1 MIASLESWLKPIGYW
16 WERYK
21 EPYSASQHHNQAD
34 WSSGVTPACGFVPT
48 LSQIA
53 LPLQSISIQYIS
65 PVWELNFKRQEFAA
79 DISAGCKGILW
90 DSLPARVLD
99 YLKER
104 GVMYNASANSVK
116 TQPWSVSRTCLKAI
130 LTVWKV
136 KVQNNLGALL
146 IN

>member
-1 MIASLESWLKPIGYW
+1 MIASLEAWLKPIGYW
-16 WERYK
+16 WERYIK
-21 EPYSASQHHNQAD
+21 SHTELHSITIRLIGAPRHPCMRICTHLKSNS
-34 WSSGVTPACGFVPT
+34 P
-48 LSQIA
+48 
-53 LPLQSISIQYIS
+53 PLQSIRRHQYIS

-90 DSLPARVLD
+90 DSLPARVLG

-116 TQPWSVSRTCLKAI
+116 AQPWSVSRTCLKAI

-136 KVQNNLGALL
+136 KVQNNLDAL
-146 IN
+146 